1 MFSPVWIS
9 DLWVTGCGFVSS
21 FLTLEA
27 RLIWETGSMIP
38 ALLKSVH
45 LIFDQIKQNL
55 VQNVASLF
63 LGSQVVLLEWGRGI
77 PLW

>member
-1 MFSPVWIS
+1 
-9 DLWVTGCGFVSS
+9 
-21 FLTLEA
+21 
-27 RLIWETGSMIP
+27 MIP

-45 LIFDQIKQNL
+45 LIFDQIEQNL

-63 LGSQVVLLEWGRGI
+63 LGSQVVLLERGRGT

>member
-1 MFSPVWIS
+1 MFRPVWTS
-9 DLWVTGCGFVSS
+9 DLWVRGCGFVSS
-21 FLTLEA
+21 FLTLEVS
-27 RLIWETGSMIP
+27 LIWETGSMIP

-45 LIFDQIKQNL
+45 LIFDQIEQNL

-63 LGSQVVLLEWGRGI
+63 LGSQVVLLERGRGM